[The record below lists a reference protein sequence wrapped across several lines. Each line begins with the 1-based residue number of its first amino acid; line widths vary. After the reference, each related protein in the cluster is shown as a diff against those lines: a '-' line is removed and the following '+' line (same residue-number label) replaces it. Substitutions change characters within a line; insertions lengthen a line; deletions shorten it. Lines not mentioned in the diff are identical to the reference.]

1 MSSAATGAATAVQS
15 APVQARSLQNRLLA
29 VVLGVVS
36 TMWLAVALLTWSDTA
51 HEVGE
56 LLDAHLAQ
64 AAALLVSQPL
74 DDLSHLD
81 LSTTPS
87 LSPYQT
93 KVVLQVWHA
102 QALLVS
108 SASAPVEPMA
118 PFAQRGFSDAVMD
131 GVPWRVFSAPG
142 RDHHVVIQVAEQ
154 VQARDDVLTASL
166 YSVLWPMTVALP
178 LLALGVWWGVRHA
191 LKPLRELGWLV
202 AHRSPDASDPLPA
215 QGVPLEAQPL
225 VSELNRLFD
234 RTSSLIRAERRFT
247 ADAAHELRTPLAAIR
262 IQAQVAQG
270 AVDADERNEALADT
284 LKGCDRAT
292 RLVTQLLQL
301 ARLEAG
307 VDGAGQPGPPANL
320 DNCVQTVMAYMAP
333 VAAQRRQALECV
345 PLSGDPAQEAL
356 TCPVP
361 EGLAMVLVRNLLDN
375 ALRYSPDQARVRLRM
390 FVRPGGGGGFTV
402 EDSGP
407 GLTPDQLQRLG
418 ERFFRVVGTNQP
430 GSGLG
435 WSIVTRIA
443 RQHGLTLEAT
453 RSPELGGL
461 SVTVTW

>member
-1 MSSAATGAATAVQS
+1 MSR
-15 APVQARSLQNRLLA
+15 PVLPQIRSLQNRLLV
-29 VVLGVVS
+29 VVLGGVS
-36 TMWLAVALLTWSDTA
+36 VMWLVVALATWIDTE
-51 HEVGE
+51 HEVSE

-74 DDLSHLD
+74 DDLGHLD
-81 LSTTPS
+81 LSSTPN
-87 LSPYQT
+87 LSEYQT

-108 SASAPVEPMA
+108 SATAPVQPLA
-118 PFAQRGFSDAVMD
+118 PFGQRGFSDAMMD
-131 GVPWRVFSAPG
+131 GVPWRVFSAQG
-142 RDHHVVIQVAEQ
+142 RDEHVVIQVAEQ
-154 VQARDDVLTASL
+154 VQARDDVLAASL
-166 YSVLWPMTVALP
+166 RSVLWPMTVALP

-191 LKPLRELGWLV
+191 IKPLRDLGWQV
-202 AHRSPDASDPLPA
+202 SHRRPDASDRLEVRD
-215 QGVPLEAQPL
+215 VPLEAQPL
-225 VSELNRLFD
+225 VTELNRLFD
-234 RTSSLIRAERRFT
+234 RTSSLIQSERRFT

-292 RLVTQLLQL
+292 RLVEQLLQL
-301 ARLEAG
+301 ARLETG
-307 VDGAGQPGPPANL
+307 VEGTDQPGLSTNL
-320 DNCVQTVMAYMAP
+320 GHCVQAVMAYLVP
-333 VAAQRRQALECV
+333 VAAQRQQKLECV
-345 PLSGDPAQEAL
+345 PLSGSGETAHAL
-356 TCPVP
+356 LCPVP
-361 EGLAMVLVRNLLDN
+361 EALAMVLVRNLLDN

-390 FVRPGGGGGFTV
+390 FVQPGGGGGFTV

-407 GLTPDQLQRLG
+407 GLAPEQLQRLG

-443 RQHGLTLEAT
+443 KQHGLSVQAG
-453 RSPELGGL
+453 RSPDLGGL
-461 SVTVTW
+461 SVTVAWAG